1 MEQATEIK
9 LSILDLAMKG
19 GWIMVV
25 LAILSI
31 IAVYIFIERFIVVKR
46 APNIDKSFM
55 ERIREYIKD
64 GKIDS
69 AKALC
74 SGSDTP
80 IARMIEKGL
89 SRLGRPLNDIN
100 TAIENVGNLEVA
112 KLEKGVTL
120 LSMIASAAPMIGFL
134 GTVTG
139 MIRAFYNM
147 SMAGNNIDIE
157 LLSSGIYEAMVT
169 TVGGLIVGI
178 LAYVFYTIIVAKIQN
193 VVNLLESKT
202 TEFMDVLNEPAKNL
216 IAMAIKTRNKIGVS
230 FNSSS
235 MSDLVFLLLIF
246 FMLTST
252 LVAPNAIKLLL
263 PSSNSKTMAKQTVT
277 VYINDLFQY
286 YVDET
291 PVTDE
296 ELASSISAKIEGQT
310 DATIVLRSDKS
321 VPVQYV
327 VNVID
332 AVNEINNAT
341 QQNHKVILA
350 TSPKK

>member
-1 MEQATEIK
+1 
-9 LSILDLAMKG
+9 
-19 GWIMVV
+19 
-25 LAILSI
+25 
-31 IAVYIFIERFIVVKR
+31 
-46 APNIDKSFM
+46 
-55 ERIREYIKD
+55 
-64 GKIDS
+64 
-69 AKALC
+69 
-74 SGSDTP
+74 
-80 IARMIEKGL
+80 
-89 SRLGRPLNDIN
+89 
-100 TAIENVGNLEVA
+100 
-112 KLEKGVTL
+112 
-120 LSMIASAAPMIGFL
+120 
-134 GTVTG
+134 
-139 MIRAFYNM
+139 
-147 SMAGNNIDIE
+147 
-157 LLSSGIYEAMVT
+157 
-169 TVGGLIVGI
+169 
-178 LAYVFYTIIVAKIQN
+178 
-193 VVNLLESKT
+193 
-202 TEFMDVLNEPAKNL
+202 
-216 IAMAIKTRNKIGVS
+216 MAIKTRNKIGVS

-296 ELASSISAKIEGQT
+296 ELASSISAKIEGQI